1 MSKDNKNARGK
12 RPGITGA
19 AAMSGGRTH
28 AANQWRFTKSPES
41 FTAAEKRLVF
51 AEAVR
56 IGISALFNL
65 HLYSFANKTY
75 LQKSG
80 LPTGVRASCGLAR
93 LVGNSFDK
101 ELKKVLDKN
110 KVVVDI
116 GATVGWSHLA
126 VKYYISGGCQILN
139 MSGGCQILNKV
150 MVVKY

>member
-1 MSKDNKNARGK
+1 
-12 RPGITGA
+12 
-19 AAMSGGRTH
+19 MSGGRTH
-28 AANQWRFTKSPES
+28 AANQWRFTRSPDS
-41 FTAAEKRLVF
+41 FTDTEKRLLF

-110 KVVVDI
+110 KVVVDTAFRYLDDSRYLML
-116 GATVGWSHLA
+116 GLGTAARGRRRTRG
-126 VKYYISGGCQILN
+126 
-139 MSGGCQILNKV
+139 
-150 MVVKY
+150 